1 MLNHV
6 ALMGRMVADPELRYT
21 PSGVAVA
28 SFRLACEEDH
38 GDHYVSYIDCVAWRS
53 TAEFTR
59 KYFTKG
65 QMAAIVGRLKQE
77 RWTDRDSG
85 HIRSKLEIV
94 CDNVYFASSKP
105 GNGQNEPEP
114 EPEEYDEDE
123 YDPYAV

>member
-1 MLNHV
+1 MLNRV

-28 SFRLACEEDH
+28 TFRLACEEDH

-59 KYFTKG
+59 KYFAKG
-65 QMAAIVGRLKQE
+65 QMAAVVGRLKQE

-105 GNGQNEPEP
+105 RNDSSEPEP
-114 EPEEYDEDE
+114 ADYDEDE
-123 YDPYAV
+123 YDPYAI

>member
-1 MLNHV
+1 MLNRV

-28 SFRLACEEDH
+28 TFRLACEEDH

-59 KYFTKG
+59 KYFAKG
-65 QMAAIVGRLKQE
+65 QMAAVVGRLKQE

-94 CDNVYFASSKP
+94 CDNVSFASSKP
-105 GNGQNEPEP
+105 RNDSSEPEP
-114 EPEEYDEDE
+114 ADYDVDE
-123 YDPYAV
+123 YDPYAI